1 MKEKFRV
8 TGMSC
13 SACSSAVERSVKSLE
28 GIKNVEV
35 SLLTN
40 SMTAE
45 YDEKIL
51 SAERIIASVEKAGY
65 KAELFADEKTVKRV
79 PDKSDDAFREMKIRL
94 VVSFA
99 CLIPLMYIAMGH
111 MVSLPLPSFLE
122 GVSNGVAFTF
132 IQFLLTLPVMYVNR
146 KYYINGFRTLFKG
159 SPNMDTLVAIGS
171 VAAIGYGV
179 YSVFAIGNA
188 LGHGDFSS
196 AEKILHNLYFESGA
210 MILTLITFG
219 KFLEAKSK
227 KKTTDAISKL
237 LELRPDTALIE
248 KDGKETEVLIEDV
261 RKDDIVIV
269 KAGMSV
275 PVDGIVVTGHASA
288 DESALTGESIPV
300 EKGAGDS
307 VTGGTVIRNGF
318 IKFRAEKI
326 GEDTALSKILALVE
340 EAASSKAPISKL
352 ADKISAVFVPAVMLI
367 AVVTFVVWF
376 IIKKDFSSALDF
388 AVSVLVISCPCALGL
403 ATPTAIMVG
412 TGNGAKNGILIKN
425 AESLETT
432 HKVDTVVF
440 DKTGTITKG
449 KPVVTDIITA
459 DGITEK
465 ELLMTAYSAEKHSDH
480 PLSVAIN
487 EKAEEMNIIADDVQE
502 YENIPGRGVK
512 AICNKGALLAGN
524 YLLMQENGIDIS
536 ALSDEYNKLAEC
548 GKTPL
553 CFAENNLLKGII
565 AVADEIKK
573 SSPEAVSQL
582 KKMGIDVIMLTGDN
596 EKTASYIAERTGIE
610 NIITGVLPDGKESVI
625 RKLQSEKRVVAMVG
639 DGINDAP
646 ALTKADV
653 GIAIGAG
660 TDVAIDS
667 ADIVLVRS
675 DLNDVVGAIN
685 LSKAVMRNI
694 KQNLFWA
701 FFYNV
706 LGIPLAAGVL
716 FIPFGIKLSPMIGA
730 ACMSMSSVCVVSNA
744 LRLGFKKTKNKP
756 VNAACEINER
766 MISMKKTIYIEGM
779 MCPHCTGR
787 VDKVLNGM
795 DGVSATVSLEEKCAF
810 VTMEKEYAD
819 EQLKTV
825 IENEGYTVTEIK

>member
-1 MKEKFRV
+1 MKEKFSV

-28 GIKNVEV
+28 GIKSVEV

-45 YDEKIL
+45 YDEKIV
-51 SAERIIASVEKAGY
+51 SAEKIISAVEKSGY
-65 KAELFADEKTVKRV
+65 KAELF
-79 PDKSDDAFREMKIRL
+79 SDDKKKLKKTEENDPLKEMKIRL
-94 VVSFA
+94 IVSFC

-122 GVSNGVAFTF
+122 GVKNGVAFTF

-146 KYYINGFRTLFKG
+146 KYYINGFKTLIKG
-159 SPNMDTLVAIGS
+159 APNMDTLVATGS
-171 VAAIGYGV
+171 LAAIAYGV

-188 LGHGDFSS
+188 LGNGNTES
-196 AEKILHNLYFESGA
+196 AQNILHNLYFESGA

-227 KKTTDAISKL
+227 KKTTDAIAKL

-248 KDGKETEVLIEDV
+248 KDGNETEVPLEDV
-261 RKDDIVIV
+261 RKGDTVIV

-275 PVDGIVVTGHASA
+275 PVDGIVIEGYASA

-300 EKGAGDS
+300 EKGLGDA
-307 VTGGTVIRNGF
+307 VTGGTVIKNGF

-326 GEDTALSKILALVE
+326 GEDTALSKILQLVE
-340 EAASSKAPISKL
+340 EASSSKAPISKL
-352 ADKISAVFVPAVMLI
+352 ADKISAVFVPCVMLI
-367 AVVTFVVWF
+367 SVVTFVVWF
-376 IIKKDFSSALDF
+376 IIRKDFSQALDF

-412 TGNGAKNGILIKN
+412 TGLGAKNGILIKN
-425 AESLETT
+425 AESLEMT
-432 HKVDTVVF
+432 HKADTVVL

-449 KPVVTDIITA
+449 KPVVTDILTV
-459 DGITEK
+459 DNITEN
-465 ELLMTAYSAEKHSDH
+465 ELLQVAYTAEKLSDH

-487 EKAEEMNIIADDVQE
+487 EKAEEMKLFAEAVLKHEI
-502 YENIPGRGVK
+502 IPGRGIK
-512 AICNKGALLAGN
+512 AVCNKGTILAGN
-524 YLLMQENGIDIS
+524 LLLMKENDIDIS
-536 ALSDEYNKLAEC
+536 SLEYKYDVLAEC

-553 CFAENNLLKGII
+553 FFAENGKVIGII
-565 AVADEIKK
+565 AVADEIKE
-573 SSPEAVSQL
+573 SSPEAVAQL
-582 KKMGIDVIMLTGDN
+582 EKMGIKVIMLTGDN
-596 EKTASYIAERTGIE
+596 EKTASYIAKKTGIE
-610 NIITGVLPDGKESVI
+610 KTVTGVLPDGKEAVI
-625 RKLQSEKRVVAMVG
+625 SQLQSEKRTVAMVG

-660 TDVAIDS
+660 TDVAIES
-667 ADIVLVRS
+667 ADIVLVKS
-675 DLNDVVGAIN
+675 DLNDVVGAIK

-706 LGIPLAAGVL
+706 LGIPLAAGAL

-744 LRLGFKKTKNKP
+744 LRLKFKKIKNEPLKKAP
-756 VNAACEINER
+756 EIKER
-766 MISMKKTIYIEGM
+766 MNEMKKTIYIEGM

-787 VDKVLNGM
+787 VDKVLNAI
-795 DGVSATVSLEEKCAF
+795 DGISATVSLEDKCAV
-810 VTMEKEYAD
+810 VTMEKEYSD
-819 EQLKTV
+819 EQLKAV
-825 IENEGYTVTEIK
+825 VENEGYTVTEIK